1 MVFAMDTNSPVYSS
15 LQELL
20 VSKQVFKDKSVKI
33 IKLILKME
41 HTPSFAMPGIFVINR
56 PRGFGLSIVGHAI
69 EKLVSRAITDDQIN
83 KLDDIA
89 LLDGVPRR
97 KTYNID
103 FKHFKAKNINEFTQN
118 LLEMLQDIFW
128 KNHIESQFSQY
139 ETPKSYFTR
148 LIKGLK
154 KIGMDMA
161 GSEDFQEMCFIIDNY
176 DVPLQVASNFSDP
189 LMVNEATSIYLDMLN
204 ALKYARDS
212 IKWVLMTGHIK
223 FSLAT
228 EFSEGLP
235 LAYDLSSDPDLST
248 LFGFSKEEVG
258 NIFKTEIEKYCEN
271 YGLTANEYLDIL
283 DKCYGGFSF
292 SDSLNKM
299 ICPASIYHV
308 MNNNGQIFPY
318 SAAGKYSF
326 LQKVLSNSKESLD
339 WLYNK
344 DGQDPVFSGF
354 IDTNGVK
361 GKSIGTLLV
370 QLGFATRQKV
380 LLNTAESFT
389 TWRYRFN
396 FPNLEM
402 KKTLNVIIGK
412 EKPDVVTEEID
423 FSEIFEGEDE

>member
-212 IKWVLMTGHIK
+212 MGSARKR
-223 FSLAT
+223 LAT
-228 EFSEGLP
+228 FLK
-235 LAYDLSSDPDLST
+235 LKLKST
-248 LFGFSKEEVG
+248 V
-258 NIFKTEIEKYCEN
+258 KT
-271 YGLTANEYLDIL
+271 
-283 DKCYGGFSF
+283 
-292 SDSLNKM
+292 M
-299 ICPASIYHV
+299 V
-308 MNNNGQIFPY
+308 
-318 SAAGKYSF
+318 
-326 LQKVLSNSKESLD
+326 
-339 WLYNK
+339 
-344 DGQDPVFSGF
+344 
-354 IDTNGVK
+354 
-361 GKSIGTLLV
+361 
-370 QLGFATRQKV
+370 
-380 LLNTAESFT
+380 
-389 TWRYRFN
+389 
-396 FPNLEM
+396 
-402 KKTLNVIIGK
+402 
-412 EKPDVVTEEID
+412 
-423 FSEIFEGEDE
+423 